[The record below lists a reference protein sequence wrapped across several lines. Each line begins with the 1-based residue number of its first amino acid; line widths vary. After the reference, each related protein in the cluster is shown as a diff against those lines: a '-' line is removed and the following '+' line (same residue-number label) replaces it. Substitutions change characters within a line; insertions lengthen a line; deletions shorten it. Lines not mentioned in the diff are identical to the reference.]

1 VDKMKNENKETD
13 CGAVGVADTQFM
25 LRRAEEHI
33 HKLTCELKEK
43 ECAIND
49 HVRRWQF
56 YEQIVK
62 NLTTFK

>member
-1 VDKMKNENKETD
+1 VDRMKDENKETA
-13 CGAVGVADTQFM
+13 CVAGKVADTQYM
-25 LRRAEEHI
+25 LIRAEEHI

-43 ECAIND
+43 ECAINE
-49 HVRRWQF
+49 HVSRWQF

>member
-1 VDKMKNENKETD
+1 MKDENKEFACEVD
-13 CGAVGVADTQFM
+13 EVADTQFM
-25 LRRAEEHI
+25 LKRAEEHI
-33 HKLTCELKEK
+33 YKLTCELKEK
-43 ECAIND
+43 ECAINE